1 MVIPPFVRELLWEY
15 DLDDP
20 EIVGRLDRVL
30 VERVMER
37 GGWEAMRWLLESFDR
52 ADLRAFLEKRGR
64 RVLPARELRFWAWAS
79 GVPEPTTTSWVQS
92 ARKREPVWRV

>member
-1 MVIPPFVRELLWEY
+1 MIPPCVRELLWEY

-20 EIVGRLDRVL
+20 QIVDRLEQVL

-52 ADLRAFLEKRGR
+52 ADLRAFLERRGR

-79 GVPEPTTTSWVQS
+79 GVPDPTTTSWV
-92 ARKREPVWRV
+92 RTTRERETLWRV